1 MVLELT
7 DDERLKGRGYVVFT
21 DNFYSSPPLFRELS
35 EEGFG
40 AVGTVRLNRKG
51 VPMSVRSAIHN
62 SEMIVKQRRSRKA
75 EGGNPQVT
83 RKFCTMGFL
92 IAPVSGG
99 KEYFSTS
106 LTCQ

>member
-1 MVLELT
+1 VVLELT

-75 EGGNPQVT
+75 EGGLEEI
-83 RKFCTMGFL
+83 RKL
-92 IAPVSGG
+92 IHR
-99 KEYFSTS
+99 
-106 LTCQ
+106 